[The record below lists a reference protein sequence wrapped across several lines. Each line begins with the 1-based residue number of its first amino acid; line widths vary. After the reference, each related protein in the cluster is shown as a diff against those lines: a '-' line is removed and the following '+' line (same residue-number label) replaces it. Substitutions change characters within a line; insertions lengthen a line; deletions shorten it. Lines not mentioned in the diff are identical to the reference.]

1 MTLFRRTVF
10 CLALLWASSPAWA
23 ADPTL
28 AGHWEGVI
36 EVPGNTLKLNLDF
49 TLTHEGWQGDISI
62 PAQGAR
68 DMPLEGISLE
78 GRKATFAM
86 AGVPGNPTFTGTLSE
101 TGNVLAGDF
110 LQGGQTFPFRLVAT
124 RDATARVAAALKSL
138 DGIINPAL
146 EDWKTPGLALGVV
159 AGGKVALVAG
169 YGLRDVAQTL
179 PVTPDTLFAIGSA
192 SKAFTTFLLG
202 TLVDEGLLQWDE
214 PVRTYLH
221 DFQLDDEY
229 ASAHLNTRDMTSHRS
244 GLPRHDLTWY
254 NNESITRAE
263 LVHNLRYLPANKE
276 LRETFQYN
284 NLMFLT
290 AGYLIEQLTGQTWEE
305 SVRKRIFDPLGMD
318 RSNFDVAVSQLD
330 SDHAL
335 PYVQRGDELQKVDFR
350 PITVM
355 APAGAINSSVR
366 EMTRW
371 LLVQLAE
378 GTLDGEKLIDA
389 GTLRETHVPQMVV
402 PGLSRESEKSALN
415 YGMGWFIDTWRGHL
429 RVHHGGHID
438 GFSAL
443 VTLYPRDD
451 VGVVVLVNKN
461 GSALTDLITDTVA
474 DRALEL
480 EPRDWIVAAARKR
493 DVAREF
499 ADTGKDARARFRVE
513 KTRPSRPLADFA
525 GEYRHPGYGVLEIRL
540 AADSLTMDFNDMTMP
555 LEHWHYDTFN
565 VAETEEAIIPENLRV
580 SFITDQRGRVSRLE
594 APLEPLVDPLVFTRE
609 PDARMADP
617 AFLARLAG
625 RYRVPGQIISVRV
638 QGTVLVMQAGGQPA
652 LELVPSG
659 DLEFDLKAV
668 TGFSARFTLPAEGP
682 ATELILVQPN
692 GVFTATRAVDTDEE
706 QDDS

>member
-1 MTLFRRTVF
+1 MV
-10 CLALLWASSPAWA
+10 
-23 ADPTL
+23 
-28 AGHWEGVI
+28 
-36 EVPGNTLKLNLDF
+36 
-49 TLTHEGWQGDISI
+49 
-62 PAQGAR
+62 
-68 DMPLEGISLE
+68 
-78 GRKATFAM
+78 
-86 AGVPGNPTFTGTLSE
+86 
-101 TGNVLAGDF
+101 
-110 LQGGQTFPFRLVAT
+110 T
-124 RDATARVAAALKSL
+124 RDAAARVAGALKDL

-146 EDWKTPGLALGVV
+146 EDWKTPGLALAVV
-159 AGGKVALVAG
+159 AGGKVALAAG
-169 YGLRDVAQTL
+169 YGYRDVEQKL
-179 PVTPDTLFAIGSA
+179 PVTPETLFAIGSA
-192 SKAFTTFLLG
+192 SKAFTTFVLG
-202 TLVDEGLLQWDE
+202 TLVDGGLLNWDE
-214 PVRTYLH
+214 PIRTYLH
-221 DFQLDDEY
+221 DFLLHDEY

-290 AGYLIEQLTGQTWEE
+290 AGYLIEQLTGQTWEDA
-305 SVRKRIFDPLGMD
+305 VRSRIFHPLGMA
-318 RSNFDVAVSQLD
+318 RSNFDVAVSQRD

-335 PYVQRGDELQKVDFR
+335 PYVQKGDEINKVEFR

-366 EMTRW
+366 EMARW

-378 GTLDGEKLIDA
+378 GALDGERLIDA
-389 GTLRETHVPQMVV
+389 GTLRETRQPHMVV
-402 PGLSRESEKSALN
+402 PGLPQEPEKSALT

-480 EPRDWIVAAARKR
+480 EPRDWIAAAARKR
-493 DVAREF
+493 EVAREF
-499 ADTGKDARARFRVE
+499 ADEGKDAKARFRVE
-513 KTRPSRPLADFA
+513 KTRPSRALADFA

-540 AADSLTMDFNDMTMP
+540 AGDSLTMHFNGMTMP
-555 LEHWHYDTFN
+555 LEHWHYDIFN
-565 VAETEEAIIPENLRV
+565 VAEIEEAIIPEDLRV
-580 SFITDQRGRVSRLE
+580 SFITDLRGRVSRLE
-594 APLEPLVDPLVFTRE
+594 TPLEPLVDPLTFTRE
-609 PDARMADP
+609 PDARLVDP
-617 AFLARLAG
+617 NFLARLTG
-625 RYRVPGQIISVRV
+625 RYSVPGQIISVRV
-638 QGTVLVMQAGGQPA
+638 QGTVLVMQASGQPA

-659 DLEFDLKAV
+659 DLEFDLKAI
-668 TGFSARFTLPAEGP
+668 TGFSARFTLTAEGP

-692 GVFTATRAVDTDEE
+692 GVFTATRAGDIDE
-706 QDDS
+706 